1 MLEVDKAVTRGLLDS
16 ALMALGSG
24 DKASS
29 HGWDIEQGAQT
40 LAGPSADP
48 LLKLGRLTSISE
60 SSASEFTA
68 LQCRFLPA
76 QRAGLSATIDSK
88 PLVSAMPSPVL
99 RGSGDLFASQSYL
112 TICCNAKRRT
122 VLAEASPRLP
132 FSMPTPPGP
141 PMYTRAMSFPGHLIM
156 PESAFGG
163 PPLPACPPGPVQ
175 PGTSPHDTADA
186 PPAAPTADASRASID
201 GKGLLGLGVKIP
213 ARPSNE

>member
-29 HGWDIEQGAQT
+29 KGWDIEQGAQS
-40 LAGPSADP
+40 LAGPSTDP

-60 SSASEFTA
+60 SSASEFTTQQYH
-68 LQCRFLPA
+68 LLPA
-76 QRAGLSATIDSK
+76 QRAALSATISSNS
-88 PLVSAMPSPVL
+88 LISAVPCPVL
-99 RGSGDLFASQSYL
+99 KGNGAPFAGQSYL
-112 TICCNAKRRT
+112 TMCCNANCCT

-141 PMYTRAMSFPGHLIM
+141 PIYTRAMSFPGHLIM
-156 PESAFGG
+156 PESVFGG
-163 PPLPACPPGPVQ
+163 PPLPACPPGAAQ
-175 PGTSPHDTADA
+175 TGTSPQDQADA
-186 PPAAPTADASRASID
+186 PPAAHTADASQASTD
-201 GKGLLGLGVKIP
+201 AKGLLGLGVRIF